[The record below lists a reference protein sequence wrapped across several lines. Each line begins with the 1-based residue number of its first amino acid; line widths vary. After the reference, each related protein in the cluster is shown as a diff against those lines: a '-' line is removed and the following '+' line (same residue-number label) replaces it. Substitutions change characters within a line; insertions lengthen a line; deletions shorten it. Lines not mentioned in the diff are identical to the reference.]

1 MLMKAGIAL
10 TALIVI
16 AAAAMQPAVARA
28 PKPSAV
34 TIDNY
39 HGEDGTLFFPGHVES
54 SKKCERN
61 RKVTVHTTGPG
72 AEGKI
77 GSDETNSK
85 GKFRV
90 SDPSPVPGTD
100 AHAEVKRVEIGNVTC
115 GSDKSPSISLA
126 G

>member
-1 MLMKAGIAL
+1 M
-10 TALIVI
+10 LIVI

-28 PKPSAV
+28 PEPSAV

-39 HGEDGTLFFPGHVES
+39 HGEDGTLYFPGHVES
-54 SKKCERN
+54 SKKCEKD

-90 SDPSPVPGTD
+90 TEPIPVPGTE
-100 AHAEVKRVEIGNVTC
+100 AHAVVKRSTPGDLTC
-115 GSDKSPSISLA
+115 GSDKSPPISLA